1 MTENANLKEEVYDL
15 KQQLTNLKKLVYGQ
29 KGEKTE
35 VVLASG
41 EQLDIFKRTKNK
53 PDIYI
58 ASIKHQ
64 KIFVIFTMPA
74 KGLKISRNQRK
85 SEELQGL
92 KASPKPRV
100 ESSILSAPAKKQ
112 RIIIDYSL
120 FLCLKSLKYV
130 ILTLTKGNLDRD
142 QTYFSP
148 LQCLVFV
155 NTFSVCNDSV
165 CYSIKK
171 ASICYYE
178 YQLLRA

>member
-1 MTENANLKEEVYDL
+1 MCQAP
-15 KQQLTNLKKLVYGQ
+15 
-29 KGEKTE
+29 
-35 VVLASG
+35 
-41 EQLDIFKRTKNK
+41 IFKSSKS
-53 PDIYI
+53 DIYFFVGSFLCFFDKSI
-58 ASIKHQ
+58 ANDNVLCYNLLGQLRGIAQ
-64 KIFVIFTMPA
+64 LVE
-74 KGLKISRNQRK
+74 QR
-85 SEELQGL
+85 
-92 KASPKPRV
+92 SPKPRV

-112 RIIIDYSL
+112 RIIDDYPL

-130 ILTLTKGNLDRD
+130 ILTLTKANLDRD

-178 YQLLRA
+178 YQVNHPWKFSLGGFSLSYAGQFLIHDRS

>member
-64 KIFVIFTMPA
+64 NNFVI
-74 KGLKISRNQRK
+74 LKC
-85 SEELQGL
+85 LQ
-92 KASPKPRV
+92 KAS
-100 ESSILSAPAKKQ
+100 
-112 RIIIDYSL
+112 
-120 FLCLKSLKYV
+120 KSLQ
-130 ILTLTKGNLDRD
+130 N
-142 QTYFSP
+142 
-148 LQCLVFV
+148 CE
-155 NTFSVCNDSV
+155 
-165 CYSIKK
+165 K
-171 ASICYYE
+171 ARSYKA
-178 YQLLRA
+178 L